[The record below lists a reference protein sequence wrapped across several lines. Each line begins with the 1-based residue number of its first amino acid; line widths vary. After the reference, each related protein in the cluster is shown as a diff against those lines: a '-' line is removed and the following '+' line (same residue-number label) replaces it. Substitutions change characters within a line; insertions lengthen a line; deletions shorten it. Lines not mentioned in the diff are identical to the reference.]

1 MAEIRW
7 DAFARSWG
15 RVREIRSG
23 TWGWVRQIA
32 YHATEARLAVLKDAF
47 DYQPR
52 LLLHQGGAS
61 TGLLGIAAQHRVDHL
76 LPRRRVQRQPTL
88 RHLALGDRHGALLKL
103 LAETT
108 VDAQHVQ
115 HDPLVPLCR
124 VELAV
129 VGRRA
134 PRHHVPLFEL
144 GTPLGDQ
151 PKGEDHVAV
160 QQHVLVLARRLQ
172 PAGTTGA

>member
-1 MAEIRW
+1 M
-7 DAFARSWG
+7 
-15 RVREIRSG
+15 
-23 TWGWVRQIA
+23 
-32 YHATEARLAVLKDAF
+32 
-47 DYQPR
+47 
-52 LLLHQGGAS
+52 
-61 TGLLGIAAQHRVDHL
+61 
-76 LPRRRVQRQPTL
+76 QRQPAL
-88 RHLALGDRHGALLKL
+88 RHLAFGDRHGTLLKL
-103 LAETT
+103 LAEAL

-115 HDPLVPLCR
+115 HDPLVALR
-124 VELAV
+124 REELAE